1 MATWQCSQKE
11 LAARL
16 RISESKVSRALSAL
30 DLPVEVQKE
39 IAQGNRGAIVAVK
52 QARKRPASRSKTRP
66 AKLTCPVGSAVVTAK
81 PGRTVVE
88 VLTALLEQEKGRA
101 AA

>member
-1 MATWQCSQKE
+1 M
-11 LAARL
+11 
-16 RISESKVSRALSAL
+16 SA
-30 DLPVEVQKE
+30 
-39 IAQGNRGAIVAVK
+39 
-52 QARKRPASRSKTRP
+52 
-66 AKLTCPVGSAVVTAK
+66 GSAVVTAK